1 MASELQ
7 AKLNE
12 KQAKCHEIMKQFK
25 ELKQAVAAEAVF
37 SRTGKPIDEK
47 TRQEWE

>member
-12 KQAKCHEIMKQFK
+12 KQAKCHEI
-25 ELKQAVAAEAVF
+25 E
-37 SRTGKPIDEK
+37 
-47 TRQEWE
+47 

>member
-12 KQAKCHEIMKQFK
+12 KQAKCHEIEQQFK
-25 ELKQAVAAEAVF
+25 ELKRSVA
-37 SRTGKPIDEK
+37 
-47 TRQEWE
+47 

>member
-12 KQAKCHEIMKQFK
+12 KQSKCHEIM
-25 ELKQAVAAEAVF
+25 
-37 SRTGKPIDEK
+37 R
-47 TRQEWE
+47 